1 MGLQWIGMNIFKP
14 PGPVPGTQ
22 EAFSS
27 QPLPLLLVMTN
38 TANTVLLM
46 TVPAISATT
55 EQW

>member
-1 MGLQWIGMNIFKP
+1 MNILKP
-14 PGPVPGTQ
+14 PGPVRGTQ

-27 QPLPLLLVMTN
+27 QQLLLLLVITN